1 MLILDFNIILI
12 FYFILDILEFLVIFF
27 FFEYVL
33 FVEKYKL
40 IDDLLILD

>member
-1 MLILDFNIILI
+1 MLIFDFNIILI
-12 FYFILDILEFLVIFF
+12 IGYFRIFSKFF
-27 FFEYVL
+27 FLEYVL